1 MVNQNSKHCD
11 FTFALH
17 NEAQAFRIIEE
28 LPDFDTWAY
37 IKHFPDSDNGTEH
50 YHFYIHIKQPIT
62 LKAISNKLD
71 LPIHMIEWVRNKTK
85 LIQYL
90 KHDNQPDKIQYNDD
104 EIITNNREYINNFLY
119 PESNYVDVWKEF
131 KLLDDLANG
140 IISYKEY
147 IDKNSNKISNLPFYS
162 RSIYLMRLINLRKGE
177 DYVGRRL

>member
-1 MVNQNSKHCD
+1 MANQNSKHCD

-17 NEAQAFRIIEE
+17 DVPQALRIIDE

-37 IKHFPDSDNGTEH
+37 IKHLPDADNGSDH

-62 LKAISNKLD
+62 LKAIANKLD
-71 LPIHMIEWVRNKTK
+71 LPVFMVEWVRNKTK

-90 KHDNQPDKIQYNDD
+90 KHDNNPDKIQYNDE

-131 KLLDDLANG
+131 KLLDDLSNG
-140 IISYKEY
+140 LISYKEY
-147 IDKNSNKISNLPFYS
+147 IDKNSNKISSLPFYS
-162 RSIYLMRLINLRKGE
+162 RSIYLMRLINLKKGE
-177 DYVGRRL
+177 DYSGRRL